1 LVSGLY
7 DLTRSTRS
15 YCRIMRGRGDL
26 TGFTGAGDDDG
37 ATATESLAACICH
50 ALRRLYAISIAAF
63 R

>member
-1 LVSGLY
+1 
-7 DLTRSTRS
+7 
-15 YCRIMRGRGDL
+15 MRGRGDL